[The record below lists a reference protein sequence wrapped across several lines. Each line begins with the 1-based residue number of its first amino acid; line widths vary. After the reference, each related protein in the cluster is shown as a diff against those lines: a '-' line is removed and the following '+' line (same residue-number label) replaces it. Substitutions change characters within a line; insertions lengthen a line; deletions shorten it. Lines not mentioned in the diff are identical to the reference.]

1 MNTFFKYKDENYLY
15 YHVRLSQ
22 IYITLIIPVLRQ
34 MLIMCQMTML
44 KQIYIYL
51 TSEGLYHMS
60 LAPSEIKSSG
70 NSSFWFVQF
79 SIVTPTAFWTR
90 DGEQNVQ
97 FQLKLSEVVKWH
109 GNGKWQGSI
118 LCNFCRQQCN
128 TRQRIS
134 KLLVMI
140 LSCVT
145 HLIHSVISANSYCRI
160 PNCTTQ
166 TIQLFPKHD
175 IGINSD
181 GDQNARRRGAKPINY
196 IEYS

>member
-140 LSCVT
+140 LYCVT
-145 HLIHSVISANSYCRI
+145 HYIRLSLLILTAEYQIAPPKLSNYFQSMILESIVMVTKI
-160 PNCTTQ
+160 PDKEEPSLSIT
-166 TIQLFPKHD
+166 
-175 IGINSD
+175 
-181 GDQNARRRGAKPINY
+181 
-196 IEYS
+196 

>member
-140 LSCVT
+140 LYCVT
-145 HLIHSVISANSYCRI
+145 HYIRLSLLILTAEYQIA
-160 PNCTTQ
+160 P
-166 TIQLFPKHD
+166 PKL
-175 IGINSD
+175 S
-181 GDQNARRRGAKPINY
+181 NY
-196 IEYS
+196 FQSMILESIVMVTKMPDEEEPSPSII